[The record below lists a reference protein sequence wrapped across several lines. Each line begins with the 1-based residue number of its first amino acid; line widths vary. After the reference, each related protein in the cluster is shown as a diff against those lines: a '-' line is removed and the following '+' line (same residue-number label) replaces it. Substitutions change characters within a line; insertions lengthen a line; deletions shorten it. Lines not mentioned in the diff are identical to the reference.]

1 MKMIPK
7 TKALLLANKAE
18 SMAEVTVAF
27 MVLTIVLT
35 LFAQGMRF
43 AQLSENY
50 AIDRSRD
57 ADSAMKEMLDAAI
70 LDSGNAYDDPEKTK
84 DVDFNGH
91 EKLLKLTKYKVLP
104 DGGGDIC
111 IYYVYDANLS

>member
-27 MVLTIVLT
+27 MVLTIVLA

-43 AQLSENY
+43 AQTAENY

-57 ADSAMKEMLDAAI
+57 SDKAMKEMLDAAI
-70 LDSGNAYDDPEKTK
+70 LDSGNANDDPLGNLEF
-84 DVDFNGH
+84 DGH
-91 EKLLKLTKYKVLP
+91 PRMLKLTRYKVKP
-104 DGGGDIC
+104 DSGGDIC